1 MNVAYMG
8 QGGQFRT
15 ESEKDLGYDP
25 SYKSNRYNFRTNLD
39 YKVASNFKLSLNIAS
54 YLEKVNTPQTAKL
67 FNNSV
72 DELVYEYASLYLGNT
87 SNRSRSINGCRTNIG
102 RWDECFFLP
111 VKL

>member
-1 MNVAYMG
+1 MVSYKALN
-8 QGGQFRT
+8 T
-15 ESEKDLGYDP
+15 

-72 DELVYEYASLYLGNT
+72 DELV
-87 SNRSRSINGCRTNIG
+87 TNMRAYIWATPPTDPGPLRLQDKHWQMG
-102 RWDECFFLP
+102 RMFLP